1 MIRSCS
7 TPALLVPV
15 LLLWVAGHAVAAE
28 PIGPDPALA
37 PEEVVAIQLEALK
50 HNDDPTPDSGIAQ
63 TYALAHP
70 DNKRVTGPLPRF
82 ELMIRSPAYRP
93 LLGHS
98 AHQIERL
105 AGNDMIV
112 RFRVVVETPNG
123 DAVKYL
129 WEVGRVR
136 DGPDKGAWLTT
147 NVSVPVDAGQA
158 L

>member
-1 MIRSCS
+1 MILSRFS
-7 TPALLVPV
+7 PALLISA
-15 LLLWVAGHAVAAE
+15 LLLSFAGHGVAAE

-37 PEEVVAIQLEALK
+37 PEEVVAIQLEALR
-50 HNDDPTPDSGIAQ
+50 HNDNPTPNAGIAQ
-63 TYALAHP
+63 TFALAHP
-70 DNKRVTGPLPRF
+70 NNKRVTGPLPRF

-93 LLGHS
+93 LIGHS
-98 AHQIERL
+98 THQIERV
-105 AGNDMIV
+105 AGNDITV

-123 DAVKYL
+123 NAVKYL

-136 DGPDKGAWLTT
+136 EGPDVGAWLTT

>member
-1 MIRSCS
+1 MIRSHF
-7 TPALLVPV
+7 TPV
-15 LLLWVAGHAVAAE
+15 LLISVLLLSFAGHAVAAE
-28 PIGPDPALA
+28 LISPDPALA

-50 HNDDPTPDSGIAQ
+50 HNDDPTPNTGIAQ
-63 TYALAHP
+63 TFALAHP
-70 DNKRVTGPLPRF
+70 NNRRITGPLPRF

-98 AHQIERL
+98 THQIERV

-123 DAVKYL
+123 DVVKYL

-136 DGPDKGAWLTT
+136 EGPDKGAGLTT
-147 NVSVPVDAGQA
+147 NVSTPVDAGQA

>member
-1 MIRSCS
+1 MIRSHF
-7 TPALLVPV
+7 TPV
-15 LLLWVAGHAVAAE
+15 LLISVLLLSIAGHAAAAE
-28 PIGPDPALA
+28 LISPDPALA

-50 HNDDPTPDSGIAQ
+50 HNDDPTPNTGIAQ
-63 TYALAHP
+63 TFALAHP
-70 DNKRVTGPLPRF
+70 NNKRLTGPLPRF

-98 AHQIERL
+98 AHQIERVT
-105 AGNDMIV
+105 GNEMIV

-129 WEVGRVR
+129 WEVSRVR
-136 DGPDKGAWLTT
+136 DGPDEGAWLTT

>member
-1 MIRSCS
+1 MIQSRFS
-7 TPALLVPV
+7 PALLISAF
-15 LLLWVAGHAVAAE
+15 LLSFAGHGVVAE

-37 PEEVVAIQLEALK
+37 PEEVVAIQLEALM
-50 HNDDPTPDSGIAQ
+50 HNDDPTPNTGIAQ

-70 DNKRVTGPLPRF
+70 NNKRLTGPLPRF

-98 AHQIERL
+98 AHQIERV

-136 DGPDKGAWLTT
+136 DGPDEGAWLTT
-147 NVSVPVDAGQA
+147 NVSAPVDAGQA

>member
-1 MIRSCS
+1 MIRSRVS
-7 TPALLVPV
+7 PALLIST
-15 LLLWVAGHAVAAE
+15 LLLPFAGHGVAAE

-37 PEEVVAIQLEALK
+37 PEEVVAVQLEALK
-50 HNDDPTPDSGIAQ
+50 HNDDPTPNTGIAQ

-70 DNKRVTGPLPRF
+70 DNKRVTGPLLRF

-98 AHQIERL
+98 AHQIERV

-147 NVSVPVDAGQA
+147 NVSAPVDAGQA

>member
-1 MIRSCS
+1 MIRSRF
-7 TPALLVPV
+7 TPAVLISV
-15 LLLWVAGHAVAAE
+15 LLLSIIGHSAAAD

-50 HNDDPTPDSGIAQ
+50 HNDDPTPNAGIAQ
-63 TYALAHP
+63 TFALAHP
-70 DNKRVTGPLPRF
+70 NNKRVTGPLPRF

-105 AGNDMIV
+105 AGNNLIV
-112 RFRVVVETPNG
+112 RFKVVVETPDGN
-123 DAVKYL
+123 AVKYL
-129 WEVGRVR
+129 WEVSRVR
-136 DGPDKGAWLTT
+136 EGPDEGVWLTT
-147 NVSVPVDAGQA
+147 NVSAPVDAGQS